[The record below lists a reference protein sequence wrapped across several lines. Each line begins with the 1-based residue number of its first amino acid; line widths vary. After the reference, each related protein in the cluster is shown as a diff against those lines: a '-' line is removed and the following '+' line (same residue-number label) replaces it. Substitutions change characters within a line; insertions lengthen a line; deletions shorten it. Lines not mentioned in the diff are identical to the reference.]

1 MSLTV
6 TTTFRELVPLVPVFD
21 SVESVQALPVA
32 IKETGARALS
42 GSGDEAVDQSAVELD
57 RLLGFTFEQRTP
69 GEQSSAGPSP
79 PAAGSV
85 ASAQPALMPTSAS
98 ASPAAPATL
107 VTGRVVETDG
117 TPVAG
122 ATVALFGSHDT
133 VTTSDSGRF
142 TLSGGAPGP
151 RMLMARRLG
160 FESAHVPVTVVR
172 DRAHA
177 VTITLTRS
185 VPLRT
190 RRGLPPTLADG
201 DPGESGGTRGQPVF
215 PNIAMCE
222 PEPAADTMR
231 VLLSATLQSA
241 SLVAASDT
249 AWSRYVDGVLTA
261 VRSAFVM
268 PSDLPIPVFGY
279 PFRMSPL
286 ASGVPAPGA
295 RQPSLA
301 AAPTLSGVIA
311 FTLDS
316 SGTVSGLRI
325 AASSLSGPA
334 DTSVLAAIS
343 EADAAH
349 AFPAIPQAARS
360 RGRAHFDLIV
370 STVQPQETPHRTV
383 LGRVFVPIWS
393 LRRTVSVAS
402 GTQPSLVA
410 ESDPAR
416 VGVDTVAL
424 EFVVDDRGRVVM
436 SSLRELNAGRDAA
449 GDEAVRAFRSRVI
462 RALPGFRFDPAL
474 IGACPVP
481 EMMKT
486 GFAMNGVIAGVHG
499 IR

>member
-1 MSLTV
+1 
-6 TTTFRELVPLVPVFD
+6 
-21 SVESVQALPVA
+21 
-32 IKETGARALS
+32 
-42 GSGDEAVDQSAVELD
+42 
-57 RLLGFTFEQRTP
+57 
-69 GEQSSAGPSP
+69 
-79 PAAGSV
+79 
-85 ASAQPALMPTSAS
+85 MPTSAS
-98 ASPAAPATL
+98 ALPAAPGTL
-107 VTGRVVETDG
+107 VTGRVVGADG

-122 ATVALFGSHDT
+122 ATVALFGSRDT

-172 DRAHA
+172 DRARA
-177 VTITLTRS
+177 VTVTLVRS

-190 RRGLPPTLADG
+190 RPRLPPTLAG
-201 DPGESGGTRGQPVF
+201 GEPGESGGTRGQPVF

-268 PSDLPIPVFGY
+268 PTDLPIPVFGY
-279 PFRMSPL
+279 PFRMSPMTPGL
-286 ASGVPAPGA
+286 PTPGA

-316 SGTVSGLRI
+316 SGTVGGLRI
-325 AASSLSGPA
+325 SVSSLSGPA

-349 AFPAIPQAARS
+349 AFPAIPQSARS
-360 RGRAHFDLIV
+360 RGTVHFDLMV
-370 STVQPQETPHRTV
+370 STMQPQEARHSMV
-383 LGRVFVPIWS
+383 LGRVFVPVWR
-393 LRRTVSVAS
+393 LRRAVSVAS
-402 GTQPSLVA
+402 GTQPGLVA
-410 ESDPAR
+410 ESDPIR
-416 VGVDTVAL
+416 VGIDSVAL
-424 EFVVDDRGRVVM
+424 AFVVDDRGRAVM

-462 RALPGFRFDPAL
+462 RTLPGFRFDPAL

-486 GFAMNGVIAGVHG
+486 GFALNGVVGVIPG